1 MMLLLLLVAVFAAFN
16 LGGTTPSSGTGTQVP
31 MVPATPGPAT
41 LSVTI
46 MRPLT
51 VTGRGFKRGEAV
63 RVTAAGIVRRT
74 RASRSGTFTVRFPGQ
89 TDGCAIGTVV
99 AVGSRGSRA
108 ALNFSNILCVDQ

>member
-31 MVPATPGPAT
+31 MVPTPGPAT

-108 ALNFSNILCVDQ
+108 ELNFSNILCVDQ

>member
-1 MMLLLLLVAVFAAFN
+1 MVLLLLALAFFAAFN
-16 LGGTTPSSGTGTQVP
+16 LGGTTPSSGMGGEVQ
-31 MVPATPGPAT
+31 MLPAGPARAT
-41 LSVTI
+41 LSVTS
-46 MRPLT
+46 MRPLI
-51 VTGRGFKRGEAV
+51 VAGRGFKRREAV

-74 RASRSGTFTVRFPGQ
+74 QASRSGAFTVRFPGQ